1 MEENSHCSSSC
12 ECQDD
17 ACIPLQRIT
26 LQERRRRY
34 EEERMARQDTL
45 MEERRRERR
54 RTTPWHRF
62 MAWW

>member
-12 ECQDD
+12 GSSDD

-26 LQERRRRY
+26 LQERRRQY
-34 EEERMARQDTL
+34 EGECMARQDTL
-45 MEERRRERR
+45 MEERHRERR